1 MDVISL
7 FAASC
12 SSAGHSIFGFP
23 TWYEY
28 LPCNNGLPAL
38 EHLTDVWL
46 IVAALIEILLRLAAL
61 AAVVYVIWGGVDY
74 IMSRGEP
81 EKTAHARGT
90 ILNAVIGL
98 VIAITSAAVVSYI
111 AGSFQ

>member
-1 MDVISL
+1 MINL
-7 FAASC
+7 PTYFAAC

-38 EHLTDVWL
+38 EHLTDIWL
-46 IVAALIEILLRLAAL
+46 IVAALIEILLRVAAL
-61 AAVVYVIWGGVDY
+61 AAVGYVIWGGVEY

-81 EKTAHARGT
+81 EKTARAQGT
-90 ILNAVIGL
+90 VLNAVIGL
-98 VIAITSAAVVSYI
+98 VIAITSAAVIAFI
-111 AGSFQ
+111 AGKFK